1 MYSPAAVVEDAD
13 CSRRQRLATSSGLL
27 SRMRPRNIFLNVHP
41 QPFSC
46 TLWENQKHS
55 GSVNSHRANSMF
67 ATFSANCLPKPC
79 ICSFSTYVK
88 TFFRKLD
95 YFSHLCFSITLF
107 QCHTNPKAAHLIY
120 NIYCCFHPVAVYGN
134 WTYKLMSDSLFNSS
148 VGMHI

>member
-1 MYSPAAVVEDAD
+1 MVHRLRPAAVVEDAD
-13 CSRRQRLATSSGLL
+13 CSRRQRLARCSGLL

-67 ATFSANCLPKPC
+67 ATFSANCLPKSC

-88 TFFRKLD
+88 TFFLLQIRLLLTFEHFHHPFPMPHKPKSREMRALLIL
-95 YFSHLCFSITLF
+95 YTIYIAVFILWWFTETGL
-107 QCHTNPKAAHLIY
+107 TN
-120 NIYCCFHPVAVYGN
+120 
-134 WTYKLMSDSLFNSS
+134 
-148 VGMHI
+148 